1 MLHWERP
8 AKHWAQGPVGS
19 LPILPACRHKGYVII
34 CIIWSVVNRLIC
46 THNISKVGR
55 HHHVLRLWLHA
66 DDHLFAW
73 EMGLCQRLTAS
84 TFSLESL
91 CWALSINGE
100 LDCRLKPR
108 LAFLSCWLSDSSC
121 QFVYLIWKFIQQVCE
136 LTFYRRVFVTGNSRK
151 VREAVNPVRKS
162 R

>member
-8 AKHWAQGPVGS
+8 AKHWAQGPVDS

-91 CWALSINGE
+91 CWALSSNRE

-108 LAFLSCWLSDSSC
+108 LAFSVADWVIVLVSLFTWFEYLSSKCVNWHSTGESSW
-121 QFVYLIWKFIQQVCE
+121 QGIPGK
-136 LTFYRRVFVTGNSRK
+136 
-151 VREAVNPVRKS
+151 
-162 R
+162 